1 MTELDKAKEL
11 LRDGAF
17 ASEISEAGSPEE
29 LEAILKGK
37 DLNLSAEE
45 MEALAAYIT
54 DELGLLSD
62 ENE

>member
-17 ASEISEAGSPEE
+17 ASEISEVCSPEE
-29 LEAILKGK
+29 LEAVLKNK
-37 DLNLSAEE
+37 DLDLSSEE

-62 ENE
+62 END